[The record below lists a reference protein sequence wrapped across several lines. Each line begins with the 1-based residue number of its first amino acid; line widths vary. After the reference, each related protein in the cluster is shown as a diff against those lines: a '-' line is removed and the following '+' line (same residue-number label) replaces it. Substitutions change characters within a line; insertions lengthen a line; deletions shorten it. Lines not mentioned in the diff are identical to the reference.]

1 MVRDYMVFSSS
12 ESRVIQ
18 DPDCRIHVENNPIS
32 KIERNSKATVQGLQ
46 REISAVQMQEGGTVH

>member
-46 REISAVQMQEGGTVH
+46 REISAV